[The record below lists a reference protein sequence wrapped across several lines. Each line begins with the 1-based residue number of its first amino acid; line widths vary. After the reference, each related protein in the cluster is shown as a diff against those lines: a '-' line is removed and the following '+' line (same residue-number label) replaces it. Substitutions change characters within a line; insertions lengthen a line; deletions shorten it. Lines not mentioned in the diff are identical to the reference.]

1 MSSIAFI
8 TGATS
13 GIGAACARLFARQGY
28 DLLLNGRRAE
38 RLQDLAKELQEQY
51 PVKIH
56 LLPFDV
62 RDRQQVREAVGN
74 LPSGWK
80 NIGVLVNNAGLA
92 LGFSP
97 IQEGEAR
104 DWETMIDTNVKGLL
118 YVTKAVA
125 PLMIAA
131 GEGQIVN
138 LGSIAGKQ
146 TYPNGNVYCATKKAV
161 EALTEGMRIDLLP
174 HGIKVTSVNPGA
186 VETEFSVVRFK
197 GDQER
202 AGAVY
207 EGFDPLTAEDI
218 AEVIYFAASRPAH
231 VTINDLT
238 VMPTAQATATI
249 FHRRHP

>member
-1 MSSIAFI
+1 MSSIVFI

-28 DLLLNGRRAE
+28 DLLLNGRRVE
-38 RLQDLAKELQEQY
+38 RLQGLAEELREQY
-51 PVKIH
+51 PAKIH

-62 RDRQQVREAVGN
+62 RDRQQVNEAVGA
-74 LPSGWK
+74 LPSDWK
-80 NIGVLVNNAGLA
+80 NIDVLVNNAGLA

-97 IQEGEAR
+97 IQEGEVQ

-118 YVTKAVA
+118 YVSKAVA

-131 GEGQIVN
+131 GKGQIVN

-249 FHRRHP
+249 FHRRRP

>member
-1 MSSIAFI
+1 MSSIVFI

-38 RLQDLAKELQEQY
+38 RLQGLAKELQEQY
-51 PVKIH
+51 AVNIH

-62 RDRQQVREAVGN
+62 RDRQQVNEAVGS
-74 LPSGWK
+74 LPPGWK
-80 NIGVLVNNAGLA
+80 NIDVLVNNAGLA

-97 IQEGEAR
+97 IQEGEVR

-131 GEGQIVN
+131 GKGQIVN

-197 GDQER
+197 GDQKR

-249 FHRRHP
+249 FDRRRP